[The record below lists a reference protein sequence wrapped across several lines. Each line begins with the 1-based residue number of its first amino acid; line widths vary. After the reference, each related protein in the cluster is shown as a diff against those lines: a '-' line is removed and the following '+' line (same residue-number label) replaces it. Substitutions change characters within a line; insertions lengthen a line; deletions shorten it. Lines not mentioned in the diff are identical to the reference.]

1 MQLNRLHDRL
11 AVSGQVTPAD
21 LTDIKAAGYGVVINN
36 RPDGESADQPSA
48 ETMRAACVAA
58 GLDFH
63 DLPVQPGRFDD
74 ALLAD
79 FRAIVEAASAP
90 VLAYCR
96 TGNRSATCWALSMA
110 PVLGSR
116 EVAGAVRDAGM
127 LSDSLA
133 RALAPASS
141 GAATRSVDVLIV
153 GGGAGGI
160 SVAASLR
167 KRRRDLRIAIVEPRT
182 EHYYQPGFTLVG
194 GGVFRPSDT
203 VRAMGPLIPRGVEWL
218 RDAVR
223 SFDLTSNAVITASGQ
238 RVGYRYL
245 VLSPGIK
252 LNWSAV
258 EGLEETLGRH
268 GVTSNYLFD
277 LAPYTWE
284 QVQNLRE
291 GRAVFTQPPMP
302 IKCAGAPQKAMYLS
316 CDAWRRAGV
325 LDNVEVDFYSAGAAL
340 FGVAD
345 YVPALERYVQTYGA
359 QMHFGHNLTAVDGAA
374 RKATFRNVGTG
385 EEHVQAFD
393 LLHVCPPQTAPD
405 FVRESELADAA
416 GWIDVDPASLR
427 HARFDNIFALGD
439 AISAPNAKTA
449 AAVRKQA
456 PVVAENLCRSLA
468 GNASLV
474 AYDGYG
480 SCPLTVER
488 GKVVLAEFGY
498 GGRLQP
504 TVPKWLNDGTRPTR
518 AGWLLKAK
526 LLPPIYYDLML
537 KGREWLA
544 APANH

>member
-1 MQLNRLHDRL
+1 MQINKLDDQL
-11 AVSGQVTPAD
+11 AVSGQVLPAD
-21 LTDIKAAGYGVVINN
+21 LAGIKAAGFGVVINN
-36 RPDGESADQPSA
+36 RPDGEAPDQPSA
-48 ETMRAACVAA
+48 ETMRVACAAA
-58 GLDFH
+58 GLAFH
-63 DLPVQPGRFDD
+63 DLPVTPGRFDE
-74 ALLAD
+74 ATLSQ
-79 FRAIVEAASAP
+79 FRAILESASAP

-96 TGNRSATCWALSMA
+96 TGNRSATCWALGMA
-110 PVLGSR
+110 PVLGNS
-116 EVAGAVRDAGM
+116 EVANALRSAGM
-127 LSDSLA
+127 LSDGLA
-133 RALAPASS
+133 QALAPASF
-141 GAATRSVDVLIV
+141 GAAGKDVDVLIV

-194 GGVFRPSDT
+194 GGVFRQADT
-203 VRAMGPLIPRGVEWL
+203 VRAMAPLIPKGVEWL
-218 RDAVR
+218 RDAVQ
-223 SFDLTSNAVITASGQ
+223 SFDPDGNAVITANGK

-252 LNWSAV
+252 LNWAAI
-258 EGLEETLGRH
+258 EGLEETLGRN

-277 LAPYTWE
+277 LAPYTWQ

-325 LDNVEVDFYSAGAAL
+325 LKDIQVDFYNAGAAL

-345 YVPALERYVQTYGA
+345 YVPALERYVESYGA
-359 QMHFGHNLTAVDGAA
+359 HLHFHNNLTAVDGAA
-374 RKATFRNVGTG
+374 RKATFRNAQTG
-385 EEHVQAFD
+385 DVHVQAFD
-393 LLHVCPPQTAPD
+393 FLHVCPPQTAPD
-405 FVRESELADAA
+405 FVRESDLVDAT
-416 GWIDVDPASLR
+416 GWIDVDQASLR
-427 HARFDNIFALGD
+427 HNRFANVFALGD

-456 PVVAENLCRSLA
+456 PVVAENLCRALA
-468 GNASLV
+468 GDASQV

-498 GGRLQP
+498 GGKLQP
-504 TVPKWLNDGTRPTR
+504 TVPKWVNDGTRPTR

-544 APANH
+544 APAHH

>member
-1 MQLNRLHDRL
+1 
-11 AVSGQVTPAD
+11 
-21 LTDIKAAGYGVVINN
+21 
-36 RPDGESADQPSA
+36 
-48 ETMRAACVAA
+48 
-58 GLDFH
+58 
-63 DLPVQPGRFDD
+63 
-74 ALLAD
+74 
-79 FRAIVEAASAP
+79 
-90 VLAYCR
+90 
-96 TGNRSATCWALSMA
+96 
-110 PVLGSR
+110 
-116 EVAGAVRDAGM
+116 
-127 LSDSLA
+127 
-133 RALAPASS
+133 
-141 GAATRSVDVLIV
+141 
-153 GGGAGGI
+153 
-160 SVAASLR
+160 
-167 KRRRDLRIAIVEPRT
+167 
-182 EHYYQPGFTLVG
+182 
-194 GGVFRPSDT
+194 
-203 VRAMGPLIPRGVEWL
+203 
-218 RDAVR
+218 
-223 SFDLTSNAVITASGQ
+223 
-238 RVGYRYL
+238 
-245 VLSPGIK
+245 
-252 LNWSAV
+252 
-258 EGLEETLGRH
+258 
-268 GVTSNYLFD
+268 
-277 LAPYTWE
+277 
-284 QVQNLRE
+284 
-291 GRAVFTQPPMP
+291 
-302 IKCAGAPQKAMYLS
+302 
-316 CDAWRRAGV
+316 
-325 LDNVEVDFYSAGAAL
+325 
-340 FGVAD
+340 
-345 YVPALERYVQTYGA
+345 VQTYGA